1 MLNNDQKRFNFI
13 EKKNADGEKILVP
26 YLPLKLFNQ
35 NYSINT
41 LGLLDSGASVNVLPY
56 QIGLELGLE
65 WEKLNIFVTLTG
77 NLSQFPTK
85 GVILSAQIET
95 FASVALA
102 FAWTQSNNVPLILG
116 RVNFFQEFDVCFYG
130 SQSGFELAPKLK

>member
-35 NYSINT
+35 NYFINT

-56 QIGLELGLE
+56 
-65 WEKLNIFVTLTG
+65 
-77 NLSQFPTK
+77 
-85 GVILSAQIET
+85 
-95 FASVALA
+95 
-102 FAWTQSNNVPLILG
+102 
-116 RVNFFQEFDVCFYG
+116 
-130 SQSGFELAPKLK
+130 